1 MRRHVLAF
9 LILSLSLA
17 VVISLASLVS
27 LALPVA
33 AALPAVWVDD
43 DFDSG
48 TPGWGT
54 THFDTIQA
62 GGSAVDAGG
71 TVHVAAG
78 TYTVSL
84 VINKSLTLAGEG
96 RDVVTVNTADDNA
109 SVFRVTAGYV
119 NISGFTIQGAT
130 GGGTIAVAGIN
141 LEGADYC
148 TVSNNNA
155 TGNLVGIAMSTSNY
169 VTVTNNIADSNL
181 YIGIYLQDGCTNN
194 NIEDNTCNSNEMHG
208 IHLIDNCIHNTIQ
221 NNTATLN
228 GNSGL
233 CLGES
238 CDNNTIAGNTFSNN
252 SFDDGVTVNGHG
264 ISMKGSGDNF
274 ISGNT
279 LNANLL
285 YGMLV
290 DEGSNSNVIQDNT
303 ANSNQVYDGFMV
315 SGSSNGNLLD
325 SNQADANGYAGIQL
339 QNSNNCIV
347 RNNQTNSNLSGGI
360 YLLSSGGNTVTGNT
374 ANSNTKD
381 GIWLDQ
387 GSNGNEL
394 TSDNASLNQEAG
406 ILISDSNDNTVGNNT
421 AESNSIYGIYLFQSG
436 NNTLD
441 GNTAGSAFFGIALE
455 YSDNNTLNGN
465 SALANEYDGMSIL
478 LSNNN
483 TIVSNTVSSNNWTGI
498 SLAGSNG
505 NILGDNDVDSN
516 GDEGIFI
523 ETSDNNTLTG
533 NICSNNETG
542 IVLWAA
548 DGGEPCNNHT
558 LEDNIVTNNGWGIS
572 LHFARN
578 ATLTGNV
585 MAGNDWNFGVGVGP
599 NPWSDFGGDLSLYVH
614 NIDTSNT
621 VDGKPVY
628 YWVGEH
634 DKQIPADAG
643 YVGVIDS
650 DNITVKDLT
659 LTKACQG
666 VLLAYTRDSTI
677 ENVNASN
684 SLYGIC
690 IWNDS
695 TNNLITGNNA
705 GSNDASG
712 IFVYNADVNTIVGN
726 TADSNWTAGI
736 SLARSHN
743 NQIEGNI
750 TSGNGGIN
758 IGYSGYGISLKGSS
772 NNMVVDNTANSNLI
786 GGIAVLLYG
795 VNDSSYNN
803 VIHGNSVSDSTW
815 NLGDGIEVSDS
826 SGNVVDGNN
835 VSLNHGNGILVAYST
850 GSSVTA
856 NVINS
861 NNGDGISVWRASNNV
876 FTNNVASGNGV
887 YDFHSDQYSHNN
899 IITSLAIGG
908 SFPTT
913 ISFTYD
919 NGVGIKGVEA
929 VPASPT
935 GKGDINKYIEVT
947 GLTAGFWLS
956 LKVHYAESDLNSM
969 DESTLSMWRYDGN
982 TWAQVSAPNSV
993 SAAENYVSAYIQSSG
1008 VFAPLADAGPAPM
1021 AFDDSYIVD
1030 EDTALTVPASGVLV
1044 NDTDADS
1051 TTLTAVLVSGPSH
1064 GTLTLNTD
1072 GSFSYTP
1079 AADYNG
1085 TDSFTYRANDGQS
1098 NSNVAAVTIT
1108 INPVNDPPTA
1118 VDDSYI
1124 VDKDTALTV
1133 PASGVLGNDTDA
1145 DSTTLTTV
1153 LVSGPSHGTLT
1164 LNPDGS
1170 FSYTPA
1176 ADYSGT
1182 DSFTYKA
1189 NDGQVD
1195 SGPATVTIDVIP
1207 SENTPSGGGWVR
1219 AVVPWLAAAVAL
1231 FVLILVL
1238 VARRRRK
1245 KKPHPE

>member
-1 MRRHVLAF
+1 
-9 LILSLSLA
+9 
-17 VVISLASLVS
+17 
-27 LALPVA
+27 
-33 AALPAVWVDD
+33 
-43 DFDSG
+43 
-48 TPGWGT
+48 
-54 THFDTIQA
+54 
-62 GGSAVDAGG
+62 
-71 TVHVAAG
+71 
-78 TYTVSL
+78 
-84 VINKSLTLAGEG
+84 
-96 RDVVTVNTADDNA
+96 
-109 SVFRVTAGYV
+109 
-119 NISGFTIQGAT
+119 
-130 GGGTIAVAGIN
+130 
-141 LEGADYC
+141 
-148 TVSNNNA
+148 
-155 TGNLVGIAMSTSNY
+155 
-169 VTVTNNIADSNL
+169 
-181 YIGIYLQDGCTNN
+181 
-194 NIEDNTCNSNEMHG
+194 
-208 IHLIDNCIHNTIQ
+208 
-221 NNTATLN
+221 
-228 GNSGL
+228 
-233 CLGES
+233 
-238 CDNNTIAGNTFSNN
+238 
-252 SFDDGVTVNGHG
+252 
-264 ISMKGSGDNF
+264 
-274 ISGNT
+274 
-279 LNANLL
+279 
-285 YGMLV
+285 
-290 DEGSNSNVIQDNT
+290 
-303 ANSNQVYDGFMV
+303 
-315 SGSSNGNLLD
+315 
-325 SNQADANGYAGIQL
+325 
-339 QNSNNCIV
+339 
-347 RNNQTNSNLSGGI
+347 
-360 YLLSSGGNTVTGNT
+360 
-374 ANSNTKD
+374 
-381 GIWLDQ
+381 
-387 GSNGNEL
+387 
-394 TSDNASLNQEAG
+394 
-406 ILISDSNDNTVGNNT
+406 
-421 AESNSIYGIYLFQSG
+421 
-436 NNTLD
+436 
-441 GNTAGSAFFGIALE
+441 
-455 YSDNNTLNGN
+455 
-465 SALANEYDGMSIL
+465 
-478 LSNNN
+478 
-483 TIVSNTVSSNNWTGI
+483 
-498 SLAGSNG
+498 
-505 NILGDNDVDSN
+505 
-516 GDEGIFI
+516 
-523 ETSDNNTLTG
+523 
-533 NICSNNETG
+533 
-542 IVLWAA
+542 
-548 DGGEPCNNHT
+548 
-558 LEDNIVTNNGWGIS
+558 
-572 LHFARN
+572 
-578 ATLTGNV
+578 
-585 MAGNDWNFGVGVGP
+585 
-599 NPWSDFGGDLSLYVH
+599 
-614 NIDTSNT
+614 
-621 VDGKPVY
+621 
-628 YWVGEH
+628 
-634 DKQIPADAG
+634 
-643 YVGVIDS
+643 
-650 DNITVKDLT
+650 
-659 LTKACQG
+659 
-666 VLLAYTRDSTI
+666 
-677 ENVNASN
+677 
-684 SLYGIC
+684 
-690 IWNDS
+690 
-695 TNNLITGNNA
+695 
-705 GSNDASG
+705 
-712 IFVYNADVNTIVGN
+712 
-726 TADSNWTAGI
+726 
-736 SLARSHN
+736 
-743 NQIEGNI
+743 
-750 TSGNGGIN
+750 
-758 IGYSGYGISLKGSS
+758 
-772 NNMVVDNTANSNLI
+772 MVVDNTANSNLI

-969 DESTLSMWRYDGN
+969 DESTLSMWRYDGT

-1008 VFAPLADAGPAPM
+1008 VFAPLADAGPAPV

-1051 TTLTAVLVSGPSH
+1051 TTLAAVLVSGPSH

-1145 DSTTLTTV
+1145 DSTTLTAV

-1182 DSFTYKA
+1182 DSFTYRVSDGQSDSNVATVTITINPVNDPPTAVDDSYIVDKDTA
-1189 NDGQVD
+1189 LTVPASGVLGNDTDADSTTLTAVLVSGPSHGTLTLNPDGSFSYTPAADYSGTDSFTYRVSDGQVD